1 VAYVALLDASVLH
14 PWVVCDLLL
23 RLAERGLYRPAWSAE
38 ILDELVESLTERKPE
53 HAERFQRRR
62 ERMEAA
68 FAEAIAVRPE
78 RFLAAVPEDV
88 DPGDRHVVAAALA
101 ARADVIV
108 TNNVR
113 HFAPERL
120 AESGLLVQT
129 ADEFLIHQWW
139 LDPQGIDEV
148 LAVMADATSR
158 PPLTTAQV
166 LDSLERTASEFVR
179 LVRDQEPQVPED
191 LG

>member
-1 VAYVALLDASVLH
+1 VAYIALLDASVLH
-14 PWVVCDLLL
+14 PWVVCDMLL

-38 ILDELVESLTERKPE
+38 ILDELVSSLIERKPE

-68 FAEAIAVRPE
+68 FAEAMAARPE
-78 RFLAAVPEDV
+78 RFLSAVPDEVDV
-88 DPGDRHVVAAALA
+88 GDRHVVAAALA
-101 ARADVIV
+101 AQADVVV

-129 ADEFLIHQWW
+129 ADEFLVHQWW
-139 LDPQGIDEV
+139 LDPD
-148 LAVMADATSR
+148 AVTEEIASMASATSR
-158 PPLTTAQV
+158 PPLSPSQV
-166 LDSLERTASEFVR
+166 LDSLERTAPEFAR
-179 LVRDQEPQVPED
+179 LTRASVDAED
-191 LG
+191 LA